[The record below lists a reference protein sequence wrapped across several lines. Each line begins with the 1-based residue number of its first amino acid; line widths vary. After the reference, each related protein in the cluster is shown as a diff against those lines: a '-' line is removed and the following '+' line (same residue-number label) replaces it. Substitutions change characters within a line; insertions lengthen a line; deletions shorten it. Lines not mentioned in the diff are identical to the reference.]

1 MRAESI
7 LIAGGYGVVG
17 QRIVADLAE
26 DYPVVVAGRH
36 IDKANAIAT
45 AIGRGVAAR
54 ELDVTN
60 QQSIAAALD
69 KVSGIVSCID
79 QPGRRLL
86 HEAIARGLMYTD
98 ITPHLTELGRG
109 AEYERL
115 RRDAA
120 ASGAQVVLGTG
131 IVPGISNVIVRALA
145 NKLGGAESIST
156 SLLLSAHDQSG
167 PASMTYLAKELTM
180 PFDRY
185 VNGRDHPAAP
195 FSEPVR
201 VEFPLPFGERDAYLF
216 PFSDQVLYPVT
227 MEAKTVETRL
237 AVDPPRLARLLAV
250 ILRLGA
256 ARFIEARRVR
266 QTLLQLRRQPGTD
279 DAPKFAL
286 RVDVKCGNRSASA
299 TLVGIAQADAA
310 AAGAVCTI
318 RALVDGS
325 VGPGVWM
332 PEQVLNEQTFFSRLA
347 ERGFQVHCQGSS
359 ETSIGDS
366 PIC

>member
-1 MRAESI
+1 MKAESI

-17 QRIVADLAE
+17 QRIAADLAE
-26 DYPVVVAGRH
+26 DLPVIIAGRH
-36 IDKANAIAT
+36 IDQANAIAA
-45 AIGRGVAAR
+45 AIGRGVAGR

-60 QQSIAAALD
+60 NQSIAAALD
-69 KVSGIVSCID
+69 GVSAVVSCID

-98 ITPHLTELGRG
+98 ITPHLVELGRG

-115 RRDAA
+115 RGQAA
-120 ASGAQVVLGTG
+120 ASGARVILGTG

-145 NKLGGAESIST
+145 SRLGGAESIST

-180 PFDRY
+180 PFNRY
-185 VNGRDHPAAP
+185 VNGQDQPASP
-195 FSEPVR
+195 FSDPLR

-216 PFSDQVLYPVT
+216 PFSDQVLYPLT
-227 MEAKTVETRL
+227 MEASTVETRL
-237 AVDPPRLARLLAV
+237 AIDPPRLARLLAV

-256 ARFIEARRVR
+256 ARLIEARRVR
-266 QTLLQLRRQPGTD
+266 ETVLHLRRHGTTN

-286 RVDVKCGNRSASA
+286 RVDVTRGDRSASA
-299 TLVGIAQADAA
+299 TLVGIAQARAA

-318 RALVDGS
+318 RALVGGS

-332 PEQVLNEQTFFSRLA
+332 PEQVLNEQLFFSRLA
-347 ERGFQVHCQGSS
+347 ERGLEVNL
-359 ETSIGDS
+359 
-366 PIC
+366 